1 MLTVEVGAKK
11 YLIRLEHRIVASKF
25 FNFGFNHTQVVKPV
39 LAVLRV
45 FCFGRPLSFL
55 QEWRNCWLV
64 FSSLSC
70 WSRPFKHG
78 LICGQKL
85 PVSAGALWWRLTV
98 NGDSTGVWA
107 GAKSGEKPGATLP
120 WAGFFFYLFP
130 LLPRPAFP
138 LPGHGAP
145 VQPSQRRQ
153 PPQQQPPALQTQ
165 ALFAPS
171 NSIHLQQVWNIL
183 KTEAQFLLSSLWCC
197 LLHLFG
203 STVVF
208 CVCFLGGS
216 STPVKPQPSASS
228 VGTSSSS
235 ILPPPPS
242 ASVSLP
248 FSRGSGSSG
257 PLRPPSRTSSGA
269 LFTSSPGLPPPPPLL
284 QGTAHPTE
292 AGTAKQKCFI
302 SPFQLFMGMWWL
314 MCCKNKPN
322 PDFPRRLSGFVWGVE
337 EVVYWWTEIGS
348 HKHSMCCIK

>member
-55 QEWRNCWLV
+55 QELRNCWLV

-70 WSRPFKHG
+70 RSRPFKHG

-85 PVSAGALWWRLTV
+85 PVSAGALWWHLTV

-208 CVCFLGGS
+208 CVCVFSAAAAPQS
-216 STPVKPQPSASS
+216 SLNRLLHLSGLPHLPFFPHL
-228 VGTSSSS
+228 
-235 ILPPPPS
+235 LPPVFLCPS
-242 ASVSLP
+242 QGAQDPQGLFDPHPEPALEHCSHPHLA
-248 FSRGSGSSG
+248 F
-257 PLRPPSRTSSGA
+257 LR
-269 LFTSSPGLPPPPPLL
+269 LHL
-284 QGTAHPTE
+284 
-292 AGTAKQKCFI
+292 
-302 SPFQLFMGMWWL
+302 
-314 MCCKNKPN
+314 CCKVQLTRQKRVQQNRN
-322 PDFPRRLSGFVWGVE
+322 VSFHRFSCLWECDD
-337 EVVYWWTEIGS
+337 
-348 HKHSMCCIK
+348 